1 MPTDTSDARPSHSPR
16 AIVVLADFSGLLVK
30 ACIGGLLASIGA
42 SAVVFALA
50 L

>member
-1 MPTDTSDARPSHSPR
+1 MIPDTSDARPSHSPR
-16 AIVVLADFSGLLVK
+16 AIVVLADFAGLLVK
-30 ACIGGLLASIGA
+30 ACVGGLLASIAA

>member
-16 AIVVLADFSGLLVK
+16 RVGVLAAFSGIFVK
-30 ACIGGLLASIGA
+30 ACIGGLLASIAA